1 MIQWYPNVHSD
12 SALFLLLPCKESIFK
27 YVKQGLQREKASD
40 FLRKEFPQYALS
52 IWTLEGRLR
61 NFGIYYNDDEVSI
74 ENVKEAVKKELE
86 GPGSCNLRIQPF
98 LLAPRCWGRGVRS
111 LWEARRNGCIRRLR
125 KEACTR
131 KSDGNMTFL
140 LREIKCDVLC
150 LILTRRTCRSRR
162 RWS

>member
-1 MIQWYPNVHSD
+1 MPNTPKNTQIRVIQWYPNVHSY
-12 SALFLLLPCKESIFK
+12 SALFLLLSCKESIFK

-52 IWTLEGRLR
+52 IWTLE
-61 NFGIYYNDDEVSI
+61 VSI

-98 LLAPRCWGRGVRS
+98 LLAPRRWGRGVRS

-125 KEACTR
+125 KEVCTR

-140 LREIKCDVLC
+140 LREIKRDVLC